1 VWFSAH
7 TVHGDQT
14 GAVHMLSVGTE
25 IRIPDECTLYGLLD
39 DGLVRLTDAAVACMH
54 CMLHRASNVL

>member
-1 VWFSAH
+1 
-7 TVHGDQT
+7 
-14 GAVHMLSVGTE
+14 MLSVGTE